1 MNTFVN
7 VPFEDYSTMVADSIC
22 DNCLAETQTSI
33 TRSEIIKDFEEV
45 EKVRE
50 QMEEITKELEELMRK
65 LGQ

>member
-1 MNTFVN
+1 
-7 VPFEDYSTMVADSIC
+7 MVADSIC
-22 DNCLAETQTSI
+22 DNCLAETRTSI